1 MFTSIYLN
9 LEIWDMYAE
18 KNLKNIVKWK
28 RNSIPKWNLDELFYN
43 ALINNLYEI
52 LE

>member
-9 LEIWDMYAE
+9 LEIWDVYAE
-18 KNLKNIVKWK
+18 KKLKNIVKWK
-28 RNSIPKWNLDELFYN
+28 RNSIPKWNLGELFYN

-52 LE
+52 LK